1 MHTANTH
8 RQHVTALADAL
19 EKAYYFGGSLQ
30 RAAHEAANA
39 ERFELTDDLW
49 ESAHDLLW
57 VRVEADRSFREA

>member
-1 MHTANTH
+1 MPTAKTH
-8 RQHVTALADAL
+8 RQQVTALADAL

-30 RAAHEAANA
+30 RAAYEAANA

-49 ESAHDLLW
+49 ESAHDILW

>member
-39 ERFELTDDLW
+39 ERFELTDNLW
-49 ESAHDLLW
+49 ESAHDILW
-57 VRVEADRSFREA
+57 VRVEADRSFRQD